1 MKKIKRPRKY
11 FAPQN
16 EGTERKCDHPGC
28 EKAGEYRAPKDRKL
42 KDYYWF
48 CLEHVQEYNAQW
60 NYYAGEIPEEDEGPK
75 ARMHFKGFRSKV
87 RYKHGYSFKDDFGF
101 FGEYAT
107 DYSAIDDE
115 IMYNAEE
122 RKFLAKYGAPTL
134 PFYNDEN
141 NRLSLSLGIGSTPY
155 TVIMNRS
162 GKKVATIQ
170 GEADWNSEKLYKM
183 IKKLIKPAQANPT
196 APAPLPAALPAVP
209 ASTTPASATHQAAPK
224 PHDI

>member
-1 MKKIKRPRKY
+1 MVR
-11 FAPQN
+11 F
-16 EGTERKCDHPGC
+16 
-28 EKAGEYRAPKDRKL
+28 YRL
-42 KDYYWF
+42 LL
-48 CLEHVQEYNAQW
+48 CLLFVSFNAAA
-60 NYYAGEIPEEDEGPK
+60 YSGPK
-75 ARMHFKGFRSKV
+75 GLYTLEYPVNMPDVSVISENGMPIRIPSLRNDLTIMIFWSQSCFPCLREMKSLEKFYPKAA
-87 RYKHGYSFKDDFGF
+87 KDNIGVMLISPASEWKD
-101 FGEYAT
+101 
-107 DYSAIDDE
+107 
-115 IMYNAEE
+115 NAEE
-122 RKFLAKYGAPTL
+122 RKF
-134 PFYNDEN
+134 
-141 NRLSLSLGIGSTPY
+141 LSLSLGIGSTPY

>member
-1 MKKIKRPRKY
+1 MVR
-11 FAPQN
+11 F
-16 EGTERKCDHPGC
+16 
-28 EKAGEYRAPKDRKL
+28 YRLLLCLLFDRSMQLPTAAPKDYIR
-42 KDYYWF
+42 WNIPSI
-48 CLEHVQEYNAQW
+48 CLTFRSYPKTACR
-60 NYYAGEIPEEDEGPK
+60 YAFPHYDLTIMIFWSQSCFPCLREMKSLEKFYPK
-75 ARMHFKGFRSKV
+75 AA
-87 RYKHGYSFKDDFGF
+87 KDNIGVMLISPASEWKD
-101 FGEYAT
+101 
-107 DYSAIDDE
+107 
-115 IMYNAEE
+115 NAEE

>member
-1 MKKIKRPRKY
+1 MVR
-11 FAPQN
+11 F
-16 EGTERKCDHPGC
+16 
-28 EKAGEYRAPKDRKL
+28 YRL
-42 KDYYWF
+42 LL
-48 CLEHVQEYNAQW
+48 CLLFVSFNAAA
-60 NYYAGEIPEEDEGPK
+60 YSGPK
-75 ARMHFKGFRSKV
+75 GLYTLEYPVNMPDVSVISENGMPIRIPSLRNDLTIMIFWSQSCFPCLREMKSLEKFYPKAA
-87 RYKHGYSFKDDFGF
+87 KDNIGVMLISPASEWKD
-101 FGEYAT
+101 
-107 DYSAIDDE
+107 
-115 IMYNAEE
+115 NAEE

-183 IKKLIKPAQANPT
+183 IKNLIKPAQANPT

-209 ASTTPASATHQAAPK
+209 VSTTPVSATHQAAPK

>member
-1 MKKIKRPRKY
+1 MLISP
-11 FAPQN
+11 AS
-16 EGTERKCDHPGC
+16 EW
-28 EKAGEYRAPKDRKL
+28 KD
-42 KDYYWF
+42 
-48 CLEHVQEYNAQW
+48 
-60 NYYAGEIPEEDEGPK
+60 
-75 ARMHFKGFRSKV
+75 
-87 RYKHGYSFKDDFGF
+87 
-101 FGEYAT
+101 
-107 DYSAIDDE
+107 
-115 IMYNAEE
+115 NAEE

-162 GKKVATIQ
+162 GKKSQ
-170 GEADWNSEKLYKM
+170 PSREKPTGIPKNF
-183 IKKLIKPAQANPT
+183 INDKKLIKPAQANPT